1 MKTAELNGLTD
12 EQLVHTGMELERTL
26 LGHSIRH
33 RIGQLENSSLIGKA
47 RRDIARVKTVLT
59 SRELANGLDKGAL
72 FSKHAGSFVPAAP
85 AKAGSEA
92 GEGFLTGILDKGEGA
107 E

>member
-12 EQLVHTGMELERTL
+12 EQLVHTSMQLERTL

-33 RIGQLENSSLIGKA
+33 RIGQLENSSLIGKT

-59 SRELANGLDKGAL
+59 GRELANGLDKGAL
-72 FSKHAGSFVPAAP
+72 FSKYAGSFVPAMPVKGGA
-85 AKAGSEA
+85 EA
-92 GEGFLTGILDKGEGA
+92 GAGFLSGILDKGESA